1 MESPEVRALW
11 ELIEQRIAGADPA
24 VIDDEIWR
32 RFGGEWAVMMT
43 DLAGFSRQVARFGIV
58 HFLQIIHQQTRALAP
73 IIEQHEG
80 TLVKTE
86 ADSMLILFPT
96 ATAAV
101 ASGIAMQRACHALNR
116 GSQPEDEVLLCIG
129 IGFGRLLRIGDHEVF
144 GHEVNLASKLGEDI
158 AVADE
163 ILVTPSAH
171 AACAAIDGVAREP
184 QETSYAGESRC
195 WRAHYAIA
203 R

>member
-1 MESPEVRALW
+1 MPSLEVRALW
-11 ELIEQRIAGADPA
+11 ELIEQRIAGGDHAT
-24 VIDDEIWR
+24 IDEEIWR
-32 RFGGEWAVMMT
+32 RFGGEWAVMLT

-58 HFLQIIHQQTRALAP
+58 HFLQTIHQQTRALVP
-73 IIEQHEG
+73 IVQQHG
-80 TLVKTE
+80 GALVKTE

-101 ASGIAMQRACHALNR
+101 ESGIAMQRACHALGTTSR
-116 GSQPEDEVLLCIG
+116 PEDKVMLCLG
-129 IGFGRLLRIGDHEVF
+129 IGFGRLLKIGDDEVF

-163 ILVTPSAH
+163 ILVTPSAR
-171 AACAAIDGVAREP
+171 AACARIEGLEWE
-184 QETSYAGESRC
+184 QQQTTYAGETIC
-195 WRAHYAIA
+195 WRVRY

>member
-1 MESPEVRALW
+1 MPTSPEVRALW
-11 ELIEQRIAGADPA
+11 ELIEQRIAGGDHGA
-24 VIDDEIWR
+24 IDDQIWQ
-32 RFGGEWAVMMT
+32 RFGGEWAVMLT

-58 HFLQIIHQQTRALAP
+58 HFLQTIHQQTRALVP
-73 IIEQHEG
+73 IIQQHG
-80 TLVKTE
+80 GALVKTE

-101 ASGIAMQRACHALNR
+101 ESGIAMQRACHALNATSR
-116 GSQPEDEVLLCIG
+116 PEDEVMLCVG
-129 IGFGRLLRIGDHEVF
+129 IGFGLLLKIGDTEVF
-144 GHEVNLASKLGEDI
+144 GHEVNMASKLGEDI

-171 AACAAIDGVAREP
+171 AACAQIAGLEWEQQQTA
-184 QETSYAGESRC
+184 YAGETIC
-195 WRAHYAIA
+195 WRARY